1 MKKKSRWIVAVGL
14 ALALVLSL
22 APTQALAADVPV
34 TPNGPYSVPAGGTCT
49 ITVDIGDVDDL
60 AIAQFEVGYDAAVLS
75 YTGYTLGD
83 FWSGYEG
90 AMEVAVSV
98 LTSPDRIRCYLEYKE
113 AACIPPPPPPP
124 TPVGIDGSGD
134 LIHLE
139 FDVIGVGCDACD
151 IEMSPFAFNGLFDA
165 CAVDVDASWA
175 DTTLEVTPCEPFEPV
190 VVSGKSDGTGP
201 PTLPYGDWA
210 VLGNDWGWDPEV
222 GPPGFVES
230 DQFKYCEWVWVWGS
244 GFTECQTYKIWIQAY
259 DKDNSVVEGQV
270 LLATEPPCPPQFPLP
285 SPPLPPEKQ
294 PDPLP
299 AGWCPGWVEVHIG
312 VGGTF
317 GPVPVWHVP
326 EGLYCTTWEI
336 VADKQGPG
344 YGDPDTY
351 NAEWDGLDAI
361 ATDVGGFHIYPEG
374 LTIILVA
381 LGLVAV
387 GGYLVVR
394 RRRGVETD
402 LDL

>member
-49 ITVDIGDVDDL
+49 ITVDIGAVTGF
-60 AIAQFEVGYDAAVLS
+60 AIAQFEVLYDAAILS

-83 FWSGYEG
+83 FWSDCVDD
-90 AMEVAVSV
+90 MEEIVSP
-98 LTSPDRIRCYLEYKE
+98 LSGPDRINVYLECK
-113 AACIPPPPPPP
+113 AATCETFPPPPH
-124 TPVGIDGSGD
+124 PVGIDGSGD
-134 LIHLE
+134 MIHLE

-151 IEMSPFAFNGLFDA
+151 IEMSPSTFNNLFDG
-165 CAVDVDASWA
+165 CGVDIAASWG

-190 VVSGKSDGTGP
+190 VVSGKHDGTEP
-201 PTLPYGDWA
+201 PPLPPLPYCDWA
-210 VLGNDWGWDPEV
+210 VEGNDWGWDPAV
-222 GPPGFVES
+222 GPPGFVED

-244 GFTECQTYKIWIQAY
+244 GFEESQTYKIWIQAY
-259 DKDNSVVEGQV
+259 GEGTSVVEGQV
-270 LLATEPPCPPQFPLP
+270 LLATEPPCPPVFPP
-285 SPPLPPEKQ
+285 DGTAPPPVPE
-294 PDPLP
+294 PG
-299 AGWCPGWVEVHIG
+299 GWVPGWVEVHIDAD
-312 VGGTF
+312 GTF

-326 EGLYCTTWEI
+326 DPGLYCTWWEI
-336 VADKQGPG
+336 VADKQGAG